1 MASQT
6 RKEQKRRR
14 SLGFEHRSQPLLP
27 RRAYLRRIFL
37 MATISGCV
45 LIAWVLTGMI
55 GYHLL
60 ANLTWVDSFL
70 NTAMIVGGMGPVDIL
85 YGSAAKVFAG
95 VYAIL
100 SGVLF
105 LAIFGIMAAPIFHR
119 FLHRFHLEISED
131 EESKSA
137 KKEK

>member
-1 MASQT
+1 M
-6 RKEQKRRR
+6 
-14 SLGFEHRSQPLLP
+14 
-27 RRAYLRRIFL
+27 
-37 MATISGCV
+37 
-45 LIAWVLTGMI
+45 

-70 NTAMIVGGMGPVDIL
+70 NAAMIVGGMGPVDTL
-85 YGSAAKVFAG
+85 YSEAAKVFAG

-131 EESKSA
+131 GESKPR
-137 KKEK
+137 KKET